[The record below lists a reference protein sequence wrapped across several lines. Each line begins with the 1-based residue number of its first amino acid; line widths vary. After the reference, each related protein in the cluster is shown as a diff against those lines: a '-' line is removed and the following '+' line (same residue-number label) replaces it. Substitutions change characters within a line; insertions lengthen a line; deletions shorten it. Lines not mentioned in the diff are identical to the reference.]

1 MDVGDPANYVLP
13 DVNCD
18 FTKVTMTQSDD
29 KNVKIQG
36 AIGKPPT
43 ETFKVSAT
51 YMDGF
56 KATCVSIINGGQAG
70 AKAHAVANAI
80 LDRSRAINKFM
91 GMGDFEDTYVTAI
104 GNEESFGKNASKVCI
119 FFFSL
124 SIFYFSAHLK
134 VRKFSKEIFE
144 ILMYSILKNNK
155 NVFLILP

>member
-1 MDVGDPANYVLP
+1 MEIGDPANYVLP

-18 FTKVTMTQSDD
+18 FTKVTMTQTDD

-56 KATCVSIINGGQAG
+56 KATTVSIINGGQAG

-104 GNEESFGKNASKVCI
+104 GNEESFGKNASKVCCQ
-119 FFFSL
+119 FSCFTMINC
-124 SIFYFSAHLK
+124 SFIKKTPYETKYRK
-134 VRKFSKEIFE
+134 VTSSSTPRLVAPPK
-144 ILMYSILKNNK
+144 
-155 NVFLILP
+155 

>member
-1 MDVGDPANYVLP
+1 MEIGDPANYVLP

-18 FTKVTMTQSDD
+18 FTKVTMTQTDD

-56 KATCVSIINGGQAG
+56 KATTVSIINGGQAG

-80 LDRSRAINKFM
+80 LDRSRAINKSM

-119 FFFSL
+119 LFFS
-124 SIFYFSAHLK
+124 I
-134 VRKFSKEIFE
+134 
-144 ILMYSILKNNK
+144 SIL
-155 NVFLILP
+155 F

>member
-1 MDVGDPANYVLP
+1 MDIGDPANYVLP

-18 FTKVTMTQSDD
+18 FTKVTMTQTDD

-104 GNEESFGKNASKVCI
+104 GNEESFGKNASKVCSL
-119 FFFSL
+119 FS
-124 SIFYFSAHLK
+124 IYFL
-134 VRKFSKEIFE
+134 F
-144 ILMYSILKNNK
+144 
-155 NVFLILP
+155 

>member
-1 MDVGDPANYVLP
+1 
-13 DVNCD
+13 
-18 FTKVTMTQSDD
+18 MTQTDD

-104 GNEESFGKNASKVCI
+104 GNEESFGKNASKVCCQ
-119 FFFSL
+119 L
-124 SIFYFSAHLK
+124 SCFTKGQL
-134 VRKFSKEIFE
+134 
-144 ILMYSILKNNK
+144 ILKCLLMPSNLPINQQK
-155 NVFLILP
+155 NFQDFCPSL

>member
-1 MDVGDPANYVLP
+1 
-13 DVNCD
+13 
-18 FTKVTMTQSDD
+18 MTQTDD

-80 LDRSRAINKFM
+80 LDRSRWFSVGICKYKPGINHMTCYNFKC
-91 GMGDFEDTYVTAI
+91 
-104 GNEESFGKNASKVCI
+104 SHWWKNS
-119 FFFSL
+119 S
-124 SIFYFSAHLK
+124 
-134 VRKFSKEIFE
+134 
-144 ILMYSILKNNK
+144 
-155 NVFLILP
+155 

>member
-1 MDVGDPANYVLP
+1 MEIGDPANYVLP

-18 FTKVTMTQSDD
+18 FTKVTMTQTDD

-70 AKAHAVANAI
+70 AKVPFI
-80 LDRSRAINKFM
+80 YYVSTWIVWRSVNLECKF
-91 GMGDFEDTYVTAI
+91 
-104 GNEESFGKNASKVCI
+104 
-119 FFFSL
+119 
-124 SIFYFSAHLK
+124 
-134 VRKFSKEIFE
+134 
-144 ILMYSILKNNK
+144 
-155 NVFLILP
+155 